1 MNLRASPTTG
11 FDELVA
17 VQNEMS
23 HATLNFSA
31 DVVIMT
37 TLAKE
42 NQDFISEHFGLT
54 EVDVELL
61 INAIVVMEKELAERY
76 GIDQWLVFKIA
87 NAWWRIYI
95 SFEDHHKLHGKFLT
109 INIIVLI
116 IIKAYII
123 HVHDA

>member
-1 MNLRASPTTG
+1 MSTNLRDSPTTG

-31 DVVIMT
+31 NVVIMT

-61 INAIVVMEKELAERY
+61 IQAIAVMKKELAEIY
-76 GIDQWLVFKIA
+76 CIDQ
-87 NAWWRIYI
+87 
-95 SFEDHHKLHGKFLT
+95 
-109 INIIVLI
+109 
-116 IIKAYII
+116 
-123 HVHDA
+123 